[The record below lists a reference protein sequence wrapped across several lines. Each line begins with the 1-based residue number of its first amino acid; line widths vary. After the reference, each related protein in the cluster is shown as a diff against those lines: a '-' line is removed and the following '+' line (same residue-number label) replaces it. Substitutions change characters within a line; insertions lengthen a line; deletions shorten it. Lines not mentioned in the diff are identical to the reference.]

1 MTGLQTILYQY
12 AQEQYVPVLL
22 HPNQKEL
29 RDNQKMAEE
38 ALEQLNALGEEA
50 AGMVKRMEDGML
62 VCSSIEQEAG
72 FLAGLA
78 IGLELGRG

>member
-12 AQEQYVPVLL
+12 AQGQYVPVLL

-50 AGMVKRMEDGML
+50 AGMVKRMEDGIL